1 MAKFGFDSEKLV
13 TLCRQSDA
21 SMVAVF
27 GSRARG
33 DAGPL
38 SDIDVMIRFAKPK
51 SLLSLIRLERELSA
65 ALGTKVD
72 LVTEQAISPYLIDR
86 IRQDLTV
93 LYEA

>member
-1 MAKFGFDSEKLV
+1 
-13 TLCRQSDA
+13 
-21 SMVAVF
+21 MVAVF

-33 DAGPL
+33 EAGPL

-51 SLLSLIRLERELSA
+51 SLLSLIRLERELTA
-65 ALGTKVD
+65 ELGVKVD